1 VDEQNQAY
9 VTIVEING
17 DNNSYK
23 AEIDDWIDLNEM
35 IKPAVIESGQGTVF
49 ISHPV
54 HFRWQILDEQIENTQ
69 IKPSNNSVNQRNTRC
84 WLLHQTKRELELMR
98 MLKLQFMD
106 PSAILVKD
114 PWRKGGEIYSN
125 GAKRTILS

>member
-1 VDEQNQAY
+1 MDEQNQAY

-35 IKPAVIESGQGTVF
+35 IKPAVIESGQGIVF

-54 HFRWQILDEQIENTQ
+54 V
-69 IKPSNNSVNQRNTRC
+69 NSR
-84 WLLHQTKRELELMR
+84 
-98 MLKLQFMD
+98 
-106 PSAILVKD
+106 
-114 PWRKGGEIYSN
+114 
-125 GAKRTILS
+125 

>member
-1 VDEQNQAY
+1 MNAVQKSRDRYKSKIWCIGFDIEFRNFEVDEQNQAY

-35 IKPAVIESGQGTVF
+35 IKPAVIESGQGIVF

-54 HFRWQILDEQIENTQ
+54 HFRWQILDEHIE
-69 IKPSNNSVNQRNTRC
+69 K
-84 WLLHQTKRELELMR
+84 HK
-98 MLKLQFMD
+98 
-106 PSAILVKD
+106 
-114 PWRKGGEIYSN
+114 
-125 GAKRTILS
+125 

>member
-1 VDEQNQAY
+1 MDEQNQAY

-35 IKPAVIESGQGTVF
+35 IKPAVIESGQGIVF

-69 IKPSNNSVNQRNTRC
+69 IKPSNNSVNQRNTR
-84 WLLHQTKRELELMR
+84 
-98 MLKLQFMD
+98 
-106 PSAILVKD
+106 
-114 PWRKGGEIYSN
+114 
-125 GAKRTILS
+125 